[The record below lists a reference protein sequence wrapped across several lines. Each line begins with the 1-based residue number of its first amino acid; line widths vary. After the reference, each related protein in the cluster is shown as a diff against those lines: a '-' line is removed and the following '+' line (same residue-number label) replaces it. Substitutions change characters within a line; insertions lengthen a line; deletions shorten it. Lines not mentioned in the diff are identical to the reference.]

1 MNKGIELMERNLE
14 YIRSKLID
22 GDLISTEYNRLLT
35 LKRNDQALLRFC
47 MDELTDDE
55 TADLC
60 NFISLAADL
69 IEDRFSFSCY
79 DDYYCYEVIFDENAK
94 DSSYLGIYVE
104 EFPNRV
110 TLVYH
115 SYLDLAKM
123 TSFTRHFRFTNLE
136 DAEQIINE
144 FMHQIYQSKE
154 NSL

>member
-1 MNKGIELMERNLE
+1 MERNLD

-22 GDLISTEYNRLLT
+22 GELISTKYNRVLA
-35 LKRNDQALLRFC
+35 LKRNDRALLRFC
-47 MDELTDDE
+47 IDELTDDE
-55 TADLC
+55 TIDFCNLILLTADLV
-60 NFISLAADL
+60 S
-69 IEDRFSFSCY
+69 DRFEFRHY
-79 DDYYCYEVIFDENAK
+79 DDYYCYEIIFGDKTTDQAYFGVFVDK
-94 DSSYLGIYVE
+94 
-104 EFPNRV
+104 FPRQV